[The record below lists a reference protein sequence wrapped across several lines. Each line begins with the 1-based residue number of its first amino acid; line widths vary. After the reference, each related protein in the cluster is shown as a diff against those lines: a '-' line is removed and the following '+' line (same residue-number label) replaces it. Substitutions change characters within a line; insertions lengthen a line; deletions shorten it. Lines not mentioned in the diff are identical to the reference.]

1 MGQSKFFIKR
11 GCESAGSTAKAITDC
26 YLHFKKQVPLLT
38 QAKLFEL
45 VVRERIN
52 LYEQMELHCPYT
64 LDIADASQGD
74 LRTLI
79 YCIVMFELPEEDK
92 TNLLPHQTQ
101 MIIKLINEVVD
112 KYLP

>member
-1 MGQSKFFIKR
+1 VGQSKFFIKR
-11 GCESAGSTAKAITDC
+11 GRESAGSTAKAITDR
-26 YLHFKKQVPLLT
+26 YLHFKKEAPFLS
-38 QAKLFEL
+38 QAKLLKL
-45 VVRERIN
+45 VVRERID

-79 YCIVMFELPEEDK
+79 YCIVMFELPEKDK
-92 TNLLPHQTQ
+92 TNLLPYQTQ